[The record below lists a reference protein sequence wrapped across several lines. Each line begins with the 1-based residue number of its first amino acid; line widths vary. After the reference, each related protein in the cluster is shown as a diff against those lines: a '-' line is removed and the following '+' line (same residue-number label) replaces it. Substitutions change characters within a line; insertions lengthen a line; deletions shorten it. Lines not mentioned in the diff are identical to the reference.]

1 MSVGTPKKN
10 EFTRFWNAYP
20 RLRNQQRSEELFNL
34 AVSDG
39 VDPLWIVRSA
49 EKYRAEN
56 AGNSRQYIA
65 YADNWLTEKRW
76 EDFPK
81 DQPGRSKENCEF
93 EDRALF
99 WAKMIKAKKYVAPSA
114 FSAQLAQH
122 MFQAELVTQAELRE
136 IGVHL

>member
-1 MSVGTPKKN
+1 M
-10 EFTRFWNAYP
+10 
-20 RLRNQQRSEELFNL
+20 L
-34 AVSDG
+34 
-39 VDPLWIVRSA
+39 VRDA
-49 EKYRAEN
+49 EKPTESKRPETLYALSC